1 MTRSQRPVKR
11 WSRPD
16 NAGSRRCGGARGGG
30 GGLETVPSCASPFW
44 ASRNAVACGGRK
56 KTIPF
61 SRRKRVSPPSA
72 ITGARV
78 EYTVVYRVRTVWC
91 GEKTP
96 SCSSSSVKINL
107 VVSILERRKKKL
119 FLLYPSCYGWKSS
132 PYHFQFLENHP
143 RNTWGS
149 WRIEERK
156 LSRGSLY
163 KASLYAITFSLPSSL
178 VHGEELNFM
187 PERFIYRCW
196 SEPRLL
202 LDPSIRDD
210 SWECSKLV
218 ARTTRTKKKERKKK
232 NEEEG
237 KIYLICKKFI
247 SSCLWRWRKK
257 TKQKKRNLKSFRDD
271 RYGNFSREL
280 HTRLIK

>member
-11 WSRPD
+11 WSRLD
-16 NAGSRRCGGARGGG
+16 NAGSRRCGGARGGGG

-61 SRRKRVSPPSA
+61 SRRKRVLPPSA

-78 EYTVVYRVRTVWC
+78 EYTVVYRVRTVWG

-119 FLLYPSCYGWKSS
+119 FLLYPSCYGWKLS

-202 LDPSIRDD
+202 RFETIRGNVRS
-210 SWECSKLV
+210 SWHEEE
-218 ARTTRTKKKERKKK
+218 RKKERKGTRKK
-232 NEEEG
+232 EKYIWSVRSLYLLVYDDEG
-237 KIYLICKKFI
+237 KKQNKKKGILNRFEMTDMGI
-247 SSCLWRWRKK
+247 
-257 TKQKKRNLKSFRDD
+257 FRE
-271 RYGNFSREL
+271 NC
-280 HTRLIK
+280 TRG